1 MLKLTSTA
9 LFLVLPATSNGHTQA
24 TDAYTPTN
32 PRDNSYVERPVNPS
46 ITRPQNN
53 VTAVPL
59 PDGNAFGT
67 GSYTTGGGVTFQGY
81 GSTAGGGSG
90 GGSVTFPMPGG

>member
-1 MLKLTSTA
+1 MLKLTSRA
-9 LFLVLPATSNGHTQA
+9 FFLLLVATSTGHS

-32 PRDNSYVERPVNPS
+32 PHDNSYVERPIDPNIVPPPNHLF
-46 ITRPQNN
+46 
-53 VTAVPL
+53 VAPL
-59 PDGNAFGT
+59 PDGNAIGS
-67 GSYTTGGGVTFQGY
+67 GSYTTQGGVTFQGY